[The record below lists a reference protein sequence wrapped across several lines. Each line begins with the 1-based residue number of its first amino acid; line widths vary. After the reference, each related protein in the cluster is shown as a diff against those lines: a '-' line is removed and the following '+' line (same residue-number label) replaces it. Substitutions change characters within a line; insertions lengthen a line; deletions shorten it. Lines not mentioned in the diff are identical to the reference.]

1 LDIEVQSRFP
11 QKRKLMQGEM
21 AQNEVIFDAL
31 ATYKV
36 NVHNI
41 IFDTVT
47 QNIDGRFLSNGQL

>member
-1 LDIEVQSRFP
+1 
-11 QKRKLMQGEM
+11 MQGEM